1 VNVTTCEASERTF
14 LSCSKGICRECGKV
28 VEVRYVALGDRVY
41 LERFC
46 IDHGVSRALVAE
58 SLAFYLDAIARDTG
72 STPPCKVTGPPT
84 RNCPDAC
91 GPCSRHAQ
99 GCNLPVFSITNCCDL
114 KCPICFT
121 FNRADRRYFMSEE
134 EFVRHIDFVVA
145 ATGGVDLINI
155 TGGEPT
161 SHPQLC
167 ELLAHA
173 KRPEIGRVT
182 VNTNG
187 RRLGRDPELAQR
199 LADLGIY
206 VILSLDTLDRERSK
220 VIHGADITDDKQRA
234 LEMLERYSI
243 PTTLLMVLIGDVNED
258 ELPQILDL
266 TLNRDHVR
274 SLTIQTMT
282 YTGQGGAHF
291 QPRRHIPVDG
301 VVRRLANIDR
311 HGLRPTDFVALP
323 SAHPLCYQVSY
334 LLRGA
339 SQDWLPFTRLLGADA
354 LSDHFKG
361 GYLIRPGAELE
372 LALKDAVLRLHGE
385 GADPRLLAGIRATL
399 QRLYPSGESLSVH
412 ERQRRAEDMVKTI
425 YAHAHMDE
433 DTFEIGRA
441 MRCPDQVPV
450 EASRLIG
457 ACSYNLRYRQRDPRF
472 WEAS

>member
-1 VNVTTCEASERTF
+1 VNVTTCQTSERTF
-14 LSCSKGICRECGKV
+14 LSCSKGICRECGKL
-28 VEVRYVALGDRVY
+28 VEVRYVALDERVY
-41 LERFC
+41 LERYC
-46 IDHGVSRALVAE
+46 AEHGVSRALVAE
-58 SLAFYLDAIARDTG
+58 SLAFYLDAIAKDKG

-114 KCPICFT
+114 NCPICFT
-121 FNRADRRYFMSEE
+121 FNRADRRYFMSEA
-134 EFVRHIDFVVA
+134 EFNRHIDFVVA
-145 ATGGVDLINI
+145 STGGVDLINI

-167 ELLAHA
+167 ELLRHA
-173 KRPEIGRVT
+173 QRPEIGRIT

-199 LADLGIY
+199 LADLGVY

-243 PTTLLMVLIGDVNED
+243 PTTLLMVLIGEVNED
-258 ELPQILDL
+258 ELPRILDL
-266 TLNRDHVR
+266 TLNREHVR

-282 YTGQGGAHF
+282 YTGQGGARF
-291 QPRRHIPVDG
+291 MPRRHIPVDG
-301 VVRRLANIDR
+301 VVRRLADIDR
-311 HGLRPTDFVALP
+311 YGLRPSDFVALP

-354 LSDHFKG
+354 LSEHFKG

-385 GADPRLLAGIRATL
+385 GADPRLLAGIRSTL

-450 EASRLIG
+450 DASRLIG
-457 ACSYNLRYRQRDPRF
+457 ACSYNLRYRQHDPRF
-472 WEAS
+472 WEAP